1 MIQQIGKGNYA
12 RVYSVLHQ
20 ASKRKY
26 ACKCFEKKKLLQL
39 EKGIESLFN
48 ELKIM
53 RATTDHMNIIKLFE
67 VFEGE
72 NTYYFIMELCE
83 GNSLYDEIKNHQ
95 SAPFSDD
102 VIHSI
107 TEDLLSGVAY
117 CASKNIMHRDLKPE
131 NLLFGIKDSQKN
143 LKLVDFGLAAK
154 ADEAP
159 YIFPKCGT
167 PGFVAPEIANLVDKS
182 SGYSVVSDMFSV
194 GVIFHILLTGEA
206 VFPGKKFNEVLKK
219 NKQCQINFNSE
230 LYDSLSPESKDLLIQ
245 MLEID
250 PKKRIT
256 ADQALKHP
264 YMIKRIARRKTQDN
278 PLSILEE
285 VEKIRSKNKS
295 LCDHTKQN
303 NPQTIKYTRPIQDD
317 DPLTDGSSIYTKEPL
332 FGLKKNMGEN
342 TPGHLSSGIKKHTSN
357 QDYFFSDY

>member
-1 MIQQIGKGNYA
+1 MRLFFFPALPEFRLWLSNVRGGFAWFWLPVLNGNH
-12 RVYSVLHQ
+12 LNFDLTQ
-20 ASKRKY
+20 
-26 ACKCFEKKKLLQL
+26 
-39 EKGIESLFN
+39 ESLFN

-167 PGFVAPEIANLVDKS
+167 PG
-182 SGYSVVSDMFSV
+182 
-194 GVIFHILLTGEA
+194 
-206 VFPGKKFNEVLKK
+206 
-219 NKQCQINFNSE
+219 
-230 LYDSLSPESKDLLIQ
+230 SLSNAFL
-245 MLEID
+245 
-250 PKKRIT
+250 
-256 ADQALKHP
+256 
-264 YMIKRIARRKTQDN
+264 
-278 PLSILEE
+278 
-285 VEKIRSKNKS
+285 
-295 LCDHTKQN
+295 
-303 NPQTIKYTRPIQDD
+303 
-317 DPLTDGSSIYTKEPL
+317 
-332 FGLKKNMGEN
+332 
-342 TPGHLSSGIKKHTSN
+342 
-357 QDYFFSDY
+357 